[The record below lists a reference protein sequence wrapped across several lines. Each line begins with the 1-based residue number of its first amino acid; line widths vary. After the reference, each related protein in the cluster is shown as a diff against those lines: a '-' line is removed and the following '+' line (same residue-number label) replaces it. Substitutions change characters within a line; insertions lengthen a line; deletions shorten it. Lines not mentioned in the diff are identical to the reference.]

1 MNRIGVNLKNK
12 SLFVSRIVNYC
23 KTSNKDFSM
32 KINNKKRTET
42 IIKKKLNKLS
52 INKLSKQSKFC
63 KRKPK
68 KITPKELLVGFFM
81 MAFSSEKKFYKSGD
95 YSLQTFQY
103 I

>member
-42 IIKKKLNKLS
+42 IIKKKIKVYG
-52 INKLSKQSKFC
+52 KFDVVVLGGG
-63 KRKPK
+63 PA
-68 KITPKELLVGFFM
+68 G
-81 MAFSSEKKFYKSGD
+81 
-95 YSLQTFQY
+95 
-103 I
+103 